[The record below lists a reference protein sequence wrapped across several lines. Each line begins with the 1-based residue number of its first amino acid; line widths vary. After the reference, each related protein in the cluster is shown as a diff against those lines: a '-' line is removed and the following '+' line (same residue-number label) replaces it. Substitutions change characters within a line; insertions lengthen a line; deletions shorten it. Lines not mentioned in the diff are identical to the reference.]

1 MKGYAL
7 LAGVLALAM
16 LILPATAV
24 PRGNPAPT
32 GQPEKEAKAET
43 IAVMAT
49 ATGKVTRMEMREY
62 LTGVLA
68 AELSPETHPEAVKAQ
83 AVAAYTYALYVR
95 NRNRQKQDSSLRGA
109 DISDSP
115 AACQGY
121 FTPENRK
128 EKWGRDF
135 EENEK
140 KFTQA
145 VDAVY
150 GWVITYEGMPIL
162 AAYFDTCNGRT
173 QAAKNLWGGGF
184 PYLQSVAS
192 PGDRLNPALVDAAT
206 FSFAEFRT
214 AAEKTEGVVLGDDP
228 EEWVEKPVN
237 NEDGY
242 VKSLTVGG
250 KTFTGAMARRAFGLK
265 STAFTVTVNDTGVVF
280 RTEGS
285 GHGVGMSQ
293 YGADYMAR
301 QGSTWE
307 EILQHYYTDI
317 EIEYP

>member
-1 MKGYAL
+1 MKGCAL
-7 LAGVLALAM
+7 LALLLALTM
-16 LILPATAV
+16 LIFPAVSV
-24 PRGNPAPT
+24 PKGESGRGKTEN
-32 GQPEKEAKAET
+32 GKAKAET

-49 ATGKVTRMEMREY
+49 ATGKVTQMEMREY

-68 AELSPETHPEAVKAQ
+68 AELSPDTHIEAVKAQ
-83 AVAAYTYALYVR
+83 AVASYTYALYVR
-95 NRNRQKQDSSLRGA
+95 NRNRQKQNSALRGA

-115 AACQGY
+115 SAYQGY
-121 FTPENRK
+121 LTFENRR
-128 EKWGRDF
+128 EKWGSDF
-135 EENEK
+135 EQNEQ
-140 KFTQA
+140 KFADA

-162 AAYFDTCNGRT
+162 AAYFDTCNGKT
-173 QAAKNLWGGGF
+173 QGADKLWGNDF

-192 PGDRLNPALVDAAT
+192 PGDRLSPALVNASAFT
-206 FSFAEFRT
+206 LAEFRT
-214 AAEKTEGVVLGDDP
+214 KAKKMQGVTLGDDP
-228 EEWVEKPVN
+228 AAWIGETEN

-242 VKSLTVGG
+242 VKALTVGG
-250 KTFTGAMARRAFGLK
+250 QSFTGAQIRTAFGLK
-265 STAFTVTVNDTGVVF
+265 STAFTVTVTDNSVVF
-280 RTEGS
+280 RTEGN

-317 EIEYP
+317 EIEYS